1 LTVSPF
7 GCIVFFAKSWEDVMS
22 SFHDDLSGFG
32 SINAF
37 SDHAVFA
44 VGQNADGPQ
53 GGGPGSPIGY
63 TPSPTLITG
72 YAKNLAFDLIW
83 DSSVAG
89 APKAFIGA
97 VDAAA
102 ELLVSLLQPSIKTI
116 VYVDVGWGE
125 VGNGA
130 LNPGALSESLSNFY
144 GIADGA
150 TIAGVLA
157 AHGDTVSAGALAAAP
172 FVFTGAEGRVLGL
185 LPEDTSSAAIPDG
198 AIGFNT
204 LSGTGYSWQFSA
216 GGTRATQFNLQAAA
230 LHELTEVMGRV
241 SGEGNLLGL
250 GLPFYTPLDL
260 FDFTAPNTL
269 SLTTVGYFSINN
281 GVTQMGQFN
290 SAGAG
295 DAGDWASLNSV
306 ADSQTLPPWLQDPF
320 DAVLRP
326 GYNLALS
333 LDDLLVMKVLGY

>member
-1 LTVSPF
+1 MT
-7 GCIVFFAKSWEDVMS
+7 

-32 SINAF
+32 SIHSF
-37 SDHAVFA
+37 SDQAVFA
-44 VGQNADGPQ
+44 VGQNADGPP
-53 GGGPGSPIGY
+53 GGGPSSPIGY

-72 YAKNLAFDLIW
+72 YAKNLAFELIW
-83 DSSVAG
+83 DSSVSG
-89 APKAFIGA
+89 APKAFLGA
-97 VDAAA
+97 VDTAA

-125 VGNGA
+125 AGGGA
-130 LNPGALSESLSNFY
+130 LNPNALSESLSNFY

-150 TIAGVLA
+150 TIASALA
-157 AHGDTVSAGALAAAP
+157 AHGDNVSAGVLANAP
-172 FVFTGAEGRVLGL
+172 FLFTGAEGRVLGL

-216 GGTRATQFNLQAAA
+216 TGTHPTQFNLQAAA

-250 GLPFYTPLDL
+250 GLPFFTPLDL
-260 FDFTAPNTL
+260 FDFSATGTL
-269 SLTTVGYFSINN
+269 ALSTGGYFSINN
-281 GVTQMGQFN
+281 GVTQMGRFN
-290 SAGAG
+290 DTANG
-295 DAGDWASLNSV
+295 DAGDWASSNSA
-306 ADSQTLPPWLQDPF
+306 ADAHTLPPGLQDPF
-320 DAVLRP
+320 DAILRP
-326 GYNLALS
+326 GFNLALS